1 MIHFLTRGGHRHGRA
16 FFFGLIFFAM
26 FHNTGH
32 AEVLKLEAKLGQLN
46 TNRVEIITQSSFPN
60 QQSVALKADAAPSAM
75 VNTAPP
81 TDKPDLILPV
91 RAPKPGRY
99 NVFTYTTINETGI
112 ERLKTA
118 KTKFESLFLWF
129 QIDNQ
134 NPTRRVVFEPWG
146 KPEKI
151 EKEHTGVF
159 AFTGE
164 DQQIRLWLPAG
175 VNLHRLE
182 LTPYI
187 APPVPPEAEAYKPAV
202 VPPAEHPRLWVT
214 KESLPK
220 MRANLTH
227 PENRPYWESVSALAA
242 KPFEFHP
249 SGDGEIP
256 FNTPLERAAM
266 AKAFVYLMQGDQKI
280 GREAADLMLAY
291 LPRVEFGNLL
301 DITRQIGAAIYAG
314 ACVYDWC
321 YDLLT
326 PAERDTL
333 RHHLMRLAE
342 QMECGWPPFLQTI
355 VNGHGNEAQINRDL
369 LAMAI
374 AIYNEDPIPY
384 KYCAYSVL
392 EQLVPMRRF
401 EYQSPRHNQ
410 GISYGDFRF
419 GWEMHAALLFQRMT
433 GHEVFDPNIKRVPLF
448 FLYYRLPDGSMLRD
462 GDGVKPA
469 GEYWKYARTAL
480 VCSAYNGDPILKGEL
495 LRQGG
500 LQADPVLFLLLNDP
514 AVVPELRLDS
524 LPLTMDFGPILG
536 GMVARTGWT
545 MGENSPDV
553 IAAIRGG
560 GYHFGNHQH
569 SDAGAIQIYYH
580 GMQVGPLAQYRFYGT
595 PYDLNFAKRS
605 VAQSMMLVFDPNEAI
620 PNNQANDGGSRYNPD
635 IAISAKDAKTK
646 PRFNYGTVQ
655 SSSFGPDAQTPDFS
669 YFAADL
675 RAAYSDKITAYVRR
689 FCFLNLH
696 LPKHP
701 AAIILLDD
709 ITAKDPTFR
718 KVWQLTTVQNA
729 QPTPTGVLL
738 GAQDEDGASVNI
750 RMLLPAANE
759 RTLDILSGED
769 VFRVDGKVYQPP
781 DVNAPEAHGHRILV
795 SPKTA
800 QSHDRFLS
808 VFQPGKGKPLRVAFE
823 EGEGFVIVR
832 IASRVVVMA
841 TGTTLREQA
850 LEFTVPASKKQKRV
864 WVAGLAPGDWSI
876 AKSDDKGSSQQS
888 KVEPG
893 KNTLTFTTRGGRY
906 RIAPSKISEVIK

>member
-1 MIHFLTRGGHRHGRA
+1 MNYFLTRGGRRY
-16 FFFGLIFFAM
+16 
-26 FHNTGH
+26 GH
-32 AEVLKLEAKLGQLN
+32 ALFLGVILSLAFHTTGQAEAMKLEAKAGQLN
-46 TNRVEIITQSSFPN
+46 TSRVEIMMQNSFPN
-60 QQSVALKADAAPSAM
+60 QQSVTLKVDVAPSAM
-75 VNTAPP
+75 DNTAPP
-81 TDKPDLILPV
+81 TSEPDLILPV

-99 NVFTYTTINETGI
+99 IVSTYATINETGI

-118 KTKFESLFLWF
+118 KSKFESLFLWF
-129 QIDNQ
+129 QIDKQ
-134 NPTRRVVFEPWG
+134 RPTRRVVFEPWG
-146 KPEKI
+146 KPAKI

-159 AFTGE
+159 EFTGE
-164 DQQIRLWLPAG
+164 EQQIRLWLPAG

-187 APPVPPEAEAYKPAV
+187 APLVPPEAGAYQPTI

-214 KESLPK
+214 KDSLAK
-220 MRANLTH
+220 VRANLTH
-227 PENRPYWESVSALAA
+227 PENRPYWESVSAQAA

-249 SGDGEIP
+249 TGDAEVP
-256 FNTPLERAAM
+256 FNTPLEHAAM
-266 AKAFVYLMQGDQKI
+266 AKAFFYLMQGDQKI

-301 DITRQIGAAIYAG
+301 DITRQIGAAIYTG

-321 YDLLT
+321 YDLLS

-333 RHHLMRLAE
+333 RHHFLRLAE

-374 AIYNEDPIPY
+374 AIYNEDPLPY
-384 KYCAYSVL
+384 KYCAYPLL

-419 GWEMHAALLFQRMT
+419 GWEMHAAWLLRRMS
-433 GHEVFDPNIKRVPLF
+433 GHEVFDSNIKRVPLYW
-448 FLYYRLPDGSMLRD
+448 LYFRLPDGSMLRD
-462 GDGVKPA
+462 GDGVKSA
-469 GEYWKYARTAL
+469 GKYWKYARTAL
-480 VCSAYNGDPILKGEL
+480 LCSAYNGDPIMKGEL
-495 LRQGG
+495 QRQGG
-500 LQADPVLFLLLNDP
+500 FMADPALFLLLNDP
-514 AVVPELRLDS
+514 AITPELSLDS

-545 MGENSPDV
+545 LGETSPDV

-595 PYDLNFAKRS
+595 PYDLNFGKRS

-620 PNNQANDGGSRYNPD
+620 PNNQANDGGSRYNPQ
-635 IAISAKDAKTK
+635 IALTPKEAMSD
-646 PRFNYGTVQ
+646 PRFHYGKVQ
-655 SSSFGPDAQTPDFS
+655 SSSFGPDAKEPDFS

-675 RAAYSDKITAYVRR
+675 RQAYSDKVTAYVRQ

-701 AAIILLDD
+701 AAIILLDS
-709 ITAKDPTFR
+709 ITSKNPTFR
-718 KVWQLTTVQNA
+718 KVWQLTTVQDV
-729 QPTPTGVLL
+729 QPTSTGVRL
-738 GAQDEDGASVNI
+738 GAQGKQSPSLNM
-750 RMLLPAANE
+750 RMLLPAAKD

-781 DVNAPEAHGHRILV
+781 DANAPEAHGHRILV

-800 QSHDRFLS
+800 QSHDIFLS
-808 VFQPGKGKPLRVAFE
+808 VLQPGKGKPLPVAYDK
-823 EGEGFVIVR
+823 GNGFVTVR
-832 IASRVVVMA
+832 IANRLVVMV
-841 TGTTLREQA
+841 TDTTLRDQP
-850 LEFTVPASKKQKRV
+850 LEFTVPASKKQYKV
-864 WVAGLAPGDWSI
+864 WVAGLTPGNWNI
-876 AKSDDKGSSQQS
+876 TNLDDKDASRQV
-888 KVEPG
+888 KVEAE
-893 KNTLTFTTRGGRY
+893 KHTLTFTTHGGRY
-906 RIAPSKISEVIK
+906 QIAP